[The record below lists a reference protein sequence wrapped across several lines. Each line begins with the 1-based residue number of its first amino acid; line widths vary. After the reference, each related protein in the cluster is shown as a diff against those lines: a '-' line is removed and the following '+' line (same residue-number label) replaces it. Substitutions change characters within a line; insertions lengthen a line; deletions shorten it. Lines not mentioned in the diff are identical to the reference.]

1 MWDYDGFIGKAR
13 LYFTRGAEHE
23 HSDDDEFAIWHL
35 LGFEFLLRAPLAKL
49 HPSLL
54 AATNDNDSLL
64 AANGVTT
71 SKDPKSVVSGVV
83 IDRLARI
90 VPEFAG
96 AAVSDSLFLMSL
108 RNAELHA
115 SNAAVSEVS
124 NDVWLPKLVRVAKII
139 CQFLAIEPED
149 VLDDAVVK
157 LGETL
162 LDEADKKV
170 AHTVELK
177 IQAARNFLQ
186 RLSQDEVD
194 ARVAAAKPTGM
205 EIFTRQR
212 TTASV
217 KCPACERNVYAPKAY
232 VRSAREHLDGDTVI
246 RDDIYLIDELR
257 CPVCGLELLGA
268 PELVAAQVP
277 QQVTEQEHESLDER
291 YHVETDY
298 DYDGP
303 EYMDE

>member
-1 MWDYDGFIGKAR
+1 MWDYDGFIGKAK

-23 HSDDDEFAIWHL
+23 HSDDDEFTIWHL

-71 SKDPKSVVSGVV
+71 PKDPKSVTSGVV

-96 AAVSDSLFLMSL
+96 GAVADSLFLMNL

-124 NDVWLPKLVRVAKII
+124 NDVWLPKLVRVVKII
-139 CQFLAIEPED
+139 CRQLTIDPQD
-149 VLDDAVVK
+149 ILDDDVVK
-157 LGETL
+157 LGERL

-170 AHTVELK
+170 AHEVNLK
-177 IQAARNFLQ
+177 TKAAQGFLHKL
-186 RLSQDEVD
+186 RQDEID
-194 ARVAAAKPTGM
+194 ARVAAAKPTGL
-205 EIFTRQR
+205 EWFTRQR
-212 TTASV
+212 TTATV
-217 KCPACERNVYAPKAY
+217 KCPACEHEVYAPKTY

-246 RDDIYLIDELR
+246 RDEIYLIDELK
-257 CPVCGLELLGA
+257 CHICGLELLTA

-291 YHVETDY
+291 YQVEP

>member
-35 LGFEFLLRAPLAKL
+35 LGFEFLLRTPLANL

-54 AATNDNDSLL
+54 AATNDSDSLL

-71 SKDPKSVVSGVV
+71 PKDPKSVASGVV

-96 AAVSDSLFLMSL
+96 DAVSDSLFLMNL

-115 SNAAVSEVS
+115 SNAAVSEVP
-124 NDVWLPKLVRVAKII
+124 NDLWLPKLVRVAKII
-139 CQFLAIEPED
+139 CQHLAIDPQD

-157 LGETL
+157 LGEIL

-170 AHTVELK
+170 ARGVELK
-177 IQAARNFLQ
+177 IQACLSFLEK
-186 RLSQDEVD
+186 LSQDEIA
-194 ARVAAAKPTGM
+194 ARVAAAEPTGL
-205 EIFTRQR
+205 ELLARQR
-212 TTASV
+212 TTAAV
-217 KCPACERNVYAPKAY
+217 KCPVCEHTVYAPKTY

-246 RDDIYLIDELR
+246 RDDIYLLDELK

-291 YHVETDY
+291 YQVESN
-298 DYDGP
+298 YDGP

>member
-1 MWDYDGFIGKAR
+1 MWDYDGFIGKAG

-71 SKDPKSVVSGVV
+71 PKDPKSVASGVV

-96 AAVSDSLFLMSL
+96 SAVGDSLFLMSL
-108 RNAELHA
+108 RNSELHA
-115 SNAAVSEVS
+115 SNAAVSEVP
-124 NDVWLPKLVRVAKII
+124 NDLWLPKLVRVAKII
-139 CQFLAIEPED
+139 CQHLVIDLQD

-162 LDEADKKV
+162 LDDADKKV
-170 AHTVELK
+170 AQAVRSK
-177 IQAARNFLQ
+177 IEAAQNFFKKL
-186 RLSQDEVD
+186 RQDEID

-205 EIFTRQR
+205 ERFARQR
-212 TTASV
+212 TTAAV
-217 KCPACERNVYAPKAY
+217 RCPACEHTVDAPKTY

-246 RDDIYLIDELR
+246 RDDIYLIDELK
-257 CPVCGLELLGA
+257 CPICGLELLGA
-268 PELVAAQVP
+268 PELVAAHVP
-277 QQVTEQEHESLDER
+277 QQVTEQEQESLDER
-291 YHVETDY
+291 YQVEPI
-298 DYDGP
+298 YDGP

>member
-1 MWDYDGFIGKAR
+1 MWDYDGFIGKAG

-54 AATNDNDSLL
+54 AATNDSDSLL

-71 SKDPKSVVSGVV
+71 PKDPKSVVSGVV
-83 IDRLARI
+83 IERLARI

-96 AAVSDSLFLMSL
+96 DAVSDSLFLMSL

-124 NDVWLPKLVRVAKII
+124 NDLWLPKLVRVAKII
-139 CQFLAIEPED
+139 CQHLAIDPQD

-170 AHTVELK
+170 AHAVKVK
-177 IQAARNFLQ
+177 IQAAQSFLE
-186 RLSQDEVD
+186 RLSQSEID
-194 ARVAAAKPTGM
+194 ARVASAKPNGM
-205 EIFTRQR
+205 ELFTRQHLN
-212 TTASV
+212 AAV
-217 KCPACERNVYAPKAY
+217 KCPACERDVYAPKTY

-246 RDDIYLIDELR
+246 RDDIYLIDELK

-291 YHVETDY
+291 YQVEP

>member
-1 MWDYDGFIGKAR
+1 MWDHDGFIGKAG
-13 LYFTRGAEHE
+13 LYFKRGAEHE

-71 SKDPKSVVSGVV
+71 PKDPKSVASGVV
-83 IDRLARI
+83 IERLARI

-96 AAVSDSLFLMSL
+96 DAVGDSLFLMSL
-108 RNAELHA
+108 RNAELHS

-124 NDVWLPKLVRVAKII
+124 NDLWLPKLVRVAKIL
-139 CQFLAIEPED
+139 CKHLAIDPQD

-170 AHTVELK
+170 AHAVKVK
-177 IQAARNFLQ
+177 IDAARSFLKK
-186 RLSQDEVD
+186 LSEDEID
-194 ARVAAAKPTGM
+194 ARVAASKPTGM
-205 EIFTRQR
+205 ERLTRQL
-212 TTASV
+212 TTAAV
-217 KCPACERNVYAPKAY
+217 KCPACEHTVHAQKTY
-232 VRSAREHLDGDTVI
+232 VRSAREHLEGDILV
-246 RDDIYLIDELR
+246 RDDIYLIDGLK
-257 CPVCGLELLGA
+257 CLICGLELLGA
-268 PELVAAQVP
+268 PELVAAHVP
-277 QQVTEQEHESLDER
+277 QQVTEQDQESLDER
-291 YHVETDY
+291 YQVEP